1 MGGAGHSTH
10 TFFNLISFGDTFF
23 ALTREQILVYQA
35 ITYDEVHILSFS
47 LTMTEGK
54 LLDIITLKIHSF
66 FFHYH
71 DIALIFQ

>member
-23 ALTREQILVYQA
+23 AWTHEQILVYQT

-54 LLDIITLKIHSF
+54 LLDRITLKIHSF

-71 DIALIFQ
+71 DIALISQ

>member
-1 MGGAGHSTH
+1 MNGWCWSLNSY
-10 TFFNLISFGDTFF
+10 FLQFISFGNTFF
-23 ALTREQILVYQA
+23 AWTHEQILVYQA
-35 ITYDEVHILSFS
+35 ITYDEVHILYFS

-71 DIALIFQ
+71 DIALIS

>member
-1 MGGAGHSTH
+1 MGCAGHSAH

-23 ALTREQILVYQA
+23 AWTHEQILVYQA
-35 ITYDEVHILSFS
+35 ITYDEIHILSFS

-54 LLDIITLKIHSF
+54 LLAIITLKIHNF

-71 DIALIFQ
+71 DIALISQ